1 MVVGLPVPPPLSR
14 PPSRTEEAEERRG
27 AAPPLQAGQALLAL
41 RPCAPERGIC
51 MRLQALAFVLIAG
64 PALLWNALLVPPGEV
79 PDEIAHI
86 VRADGL
92 LHGSLVGKRRV
103 LPGYPVPVSGVTA
116 DRQLVAAWSG
126 PEGPVEG
133 RKLTAERLRIHR
145 LTPWGVPT
153 FVVSPNTAAYAPL
166 AYLPTAAALGIA
178 RQAGLGPYDAI
189 LAARLASTALYLA
202 LGLAALLVARRG
214 RTLLA
219 LALLL
224 PTALSLGGSCSQD
237 GILLGI
243 AALCAACL
251 TWPSSPRAFWAAAG
265 LMAVLVL
272 AKPPFLPLA
281 GLVALHAGSWRRGVG
296 AVALAAL
303 PSLAWTM
310 YAQAK
315 AGVALRHLG
324 AAVGPGPLW
333 SGAPDATFE
342 ATDPA
347 AQLGVV
353 LHAPWSVARRLVPAA
368 WAEAGPWLRQM
379 VGLLGRA
386 DLHLPGWYSALALA
400 GLAAALALD
409 LAAPETASTPGAAGT
424 PARTHRHL
432 WRAVAGAACGVAAVG
447 AIHAAEYLTWTPVG
461 AAAVDGMQGRYLLPI
476 LLMAPALLPEP
487 GRAAGPAWARH
498 ALQRALPGFA
508 AAAALAGAAL
518 VPYVTVATY
527 YLR

>member
-1 MVVGLPVPPPLSR
+1 MPGARRLGGPVDGDDHQ
-14 PPSRTEEAEERRG
+14 G
-27 AAPPLQAGQALLAL
+27 APPPLQAGQALPAL
-41 RPCAPERGIC
+41 RPCSPERGL
-51 MRLQALAFVLIAG
+51 RVRAHLLAFVLIAG

-92 LHGSLVGKRRV
+92 LHGSLVGKRR
-103 LPGYPVPVSGVTA
+103 LMPGYPVPVSGVTA

-133 RKLTAERLRIHR
+133 RKLTAERLRIYR

-153 FVVSPNTAAYAPL
+153 FVVSSNTAAYAPL

-189 LAARLASTALYLA
+189 LAARLASAALYLA

-251 TWPSSPRAFWAAAG
+251 ARPSSPRAFWAAAG

-272 AKPPFLPLA
+272 AKPPYLPLA
-281 GLVALHAGSWRRGVG
+281 GLVALRAGSRGRVAG
-296 AVALAAL
+296 ALALAAL
-303 PSLAWTM
+303 PSLAWAM

-315 AGVALRHLG
+315 AGVPLRHLG
-324 AAVGPGPLW
+324 APVRPGPLW

-353 LHAPWSVARRLVPAA
+353 LHAPWAMARRLVPAA
-368 WAEAGPWLRQM
+368 WAEAGPLLRQM

-386 DLHLPGWYSALALA
+386 DLHLPAWYSSLALA
-400 GLAAALALD
+400 GLAAALVLD
-409 LAAPETASTPGAAGT
+409 LAAPEPAATPGAAGT
-424 PARTHRHL
+424 PARTHHHP
-432 WRAVAGAACGVAAVG
+432 WRAVAGAACCMAAVG
-447 AIHAAEYLTWTPVG
+447 AVHAVQYLAWTPVG
-461 AAAVDGMQGRYLLPI
+461 TAAVDGMQGRYLLPV
-476 LLMAPALLPEP
+476 LLMAPALLPEA
-487 GRAAGPAWARH
+487 GRAAGPAWAQR
-498 ALQRALPGFA
+498 ALRRALPGFA
-508 AAAALAGAAL
+508 TATALAGAAL